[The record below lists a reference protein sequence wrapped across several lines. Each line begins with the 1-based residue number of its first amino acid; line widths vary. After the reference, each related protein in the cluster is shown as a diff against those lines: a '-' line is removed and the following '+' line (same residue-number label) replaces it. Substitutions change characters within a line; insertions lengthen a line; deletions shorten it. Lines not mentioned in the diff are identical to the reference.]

1 MVWWLRFDQTFLSA
15 NSSTFTICTVLLRVP
30 LWICCSFRK
39 LLQNVGKLHVPLGKI
54 ETWLNLVQVAQGTVK
69 LLAEAVR
76 CCPYNPHC
84 SSQHNLTPSLVH
96 IWNRISHSFSR
107 CYFFGF
113 ELLTLLT
120 QGCLGGRPWFRKV
133 PWPWPLQ
140 TFVDPTS
147 YVDMLILCWPVV
159 LCHYY
164 PLLPLYHAQKWP
176 PLYRVLVCLQT
187 LDTGNILEIEP
198 FLNRSWICSWCHG
211 VLRDDTNHSLNIL
224 NSTLLFQ
231 YILRNIAHLYVHI
244 LCMCTQRHWFQ
255 QWSSSFWSWQW
266 EQ

>member
-15 NSSTFTICTVLLRVP
+15 NSSTFTICTVLLRVT

-187 LDTGNILEIEP
+187 LDTGNRTISESFMDMQLMSWSFEGRYEP
-198 FLNRSWICSWCHG
+198 FLEH
-211 VLRDDTNHSLNIL
+211 LKLN
-224 NSTLLFQ
+224 LLFQ

-244 LCMCTQRHWFQ
+244 LYICTQRHWFQ
-255 QWSSSFWSWQW
+255 QRSSSFWSWQW